1 MTTGPGPGQPR
12 PDILLTHFM
21 DLMNIPNIITLARIL
36 SVPALIW
43 FILAG
48 QYSIAFLI
56 FMLAGI
62 SDGVDGF
69 LAKRF
74 GWKTE
79 LGAYLDAV
87 ADKTLLV
94 SIFIALGIIGLLPAW
109 IVIGVVARDLLIIGA
124 VLLSWILENPVTI
137 KPSYVSKVNTTA
149 QILLAGLVLA
159 NAGFNLDLHGV
170 IAALVL
176 VVAILTLW
184 SAFDYMLTWLKHMTN
199 TDRE

>member
-1 MTTGPGPGQPR
+1 
-12 PDILLTHFM
+12 M

-36 SVPALIW
+36 SVPLLIW
-43 FILAG
+43 CILSG
-48 QYSIAFLI
+48 QYDLSFLI

-69 LAKRF
+69 LAKRY

-94 SIFIALGIIGLLPAW
+94 SIFVALGIIKLLPAW
-109 IVIGVVARDLLIIGA
+109 IVIGVVARDILIIGA

-137 KPSYVSKVNTTA
+137 KPSYVSKVNTTL

-159 NAGFNLDLHGV
+159 NAGFALGLGEA
-170 IAALVL
+170 IAVVVL
-176 VVAILTLW
+176 IVAIFTLW
-184 SAFDYMLTWLKHMTN
+184 SALDYMLTWLKHMTGDG
-199 TDRE
+199 T